1 MENSQA
7 IESKV
12 KQIMMKCPIE
22 GCGIVLQERNW
33 RRHAKNKHVKC
44 FFRVDCCVGGCESSF
59 RNFNWAREHLRK
71 IHRFDKDMVD
81 KKMVKIREEFNI
93 KKLRG
98 IFDYESEEEEQE
110 KEKEK
115 EIDRVIMRRKM
126 LRSALPQASFD

>member
-1 MENSQA
+1 M
-7 IESKV
+7 
-12 KQIMMKCPIE
+12 
-22 GCGIVLQERNW
+22 
-33 RRHAKNKHVKC
+33 
-44 FFRVDCCVGGCESSF
+44 GGCESSF

-115 EIDRVIMRRKM
+115 EIDRIIMRRKM